1 MVTELQFI
9 AVAAFL
15 IWGLVASLC
24 GVLTAAPDAA
34 RLVWHDRASEP
45 DGQTVVDRPVAEGA
59 RGVAV
64 GPDQE
69 HRGDGHQAQHR
80 QPPLP

>member
-1 MVTELQFI
+1 MNTELQFI

-34 RLVWHDRASEP
+34 RLVRRNRDVKPEESPSIEP
-45 DGQTVVDRPVAEGA
+45 LRDTHAT
-59 RGVAV
+59 
-64 GPDQE
+64 
-69 HRGDGHQAQHR
+69 
-80 QPPLP
+80 

>member
-24 GVLTAAPDAA
+24 GVLTAAPDATH
-34 RLVWHDRASEP
+34 LVWRRRGTASEAEAEKADSSRS
-45 DGQTVVDRPVAEGA
+45 DG
-59 RGVAV
+59 
-64 GPDQE
+64 
-69 HRGDGHQAQHR
+69 
-80 QPPLP
+80 